1 MLELQL
7 MNRVKVLEH
16 GFVLLGLL
24 LDQLLESLVCRPKHL
39 LVLFGLLLKLL
50 LISLVHVVQEAFPL
64 LGLGL

>member
-24 LDQLLESLVCRPKHL
+24 L
-39 LVLFGLLLKLL
+39 KLL
-50 LISLVHVVQEAFPL
+50 LISLVHIVQEAFPL